1 MYTLHAAEEVEA
13 PVASKEDS
21 AEVDLSLSGIQ
32 FVATY
37 VT

>member
-1 MYTLHAAEEVEA
+1 M
-13 PVASKEDS
+13 ASKEDS

-37 VT
+37 VTRELKV